1 VGVEEDSAEAIALAL
16 KAIKIQP
23 DLGSSLKSRLY
34 RAAREVKPSLN
45 ALKLARR
52 VLHLY
57 AINRGRVRRF
67 LGDLLG
73 EELSDDGRMLLELL
87 TSSLVSNLH
96 LGRPEKLT
104 LNLRRVLSKDL
115 IEEVEP
121 WLGIIRSIKEGVIEL
136 PEGENYPRWFI
147 NMLMRILG
155 KEEAENLMKFQ
166 DMARPPTYFTV
177 NKLLS
182 REGEVL
188 RSLEEAGV
196 EFSED
201 ERLKGIY
208 IIKSMKRSGKI
219 LELARKGLIMI
230 HDLSSYY
237 AIKAMNPK
245 PGDTILDVCAAP
257 GTKTILMSIAMR
269 NRGEII
275 SIDSS
280 PTRLRTH
287 LRRVR
292 RAGALIVNDIL
303 TDATK
308 PLPLN
313 LKADIVLVDPPCS
326 STGLF
331 WREPIYRWTI
341 KPRHVRMFARL
352 QAKILENSSRHVK
365 PNGMLLYSTCS
376 LTIEENELILE
387 DFLKVHPE
395 FYLEEVYPELGD
407 RGLRGLS
414 EARRLYPHRD
424 RCNGFF
430 LAKLVKRF

>member
-1 VGVEEDSAEAIALAL
+1 MGVEEDSAEAIALAL

-52 VLHLY
+52 MLHLY

-147 NMLMRILG
+147 NMLRRILG

-166 DMARPPTYFTV
+166 DMARPPTYFTI

-182 REGEVL
+182 REDEVL
-188 RSLEEAGV
+188 RLLEEAGV

-208 IIKSMKRSGKI
+208 IIKSMKRSRRI

-303 TDATK
+303 ADATK

>member
-52 VLHLY
+52 MLHLY

-147 NMLMRILG
+147 NMLRRILG

-208 IIKSMKRSGKI
+208 IIKSMKRSRRI

-237 AIKAMNPK
+237 TIKVMDPK

-303 TDATK
+303 ADATK

>member
-52 VLHLY
+52 MLHLY

-73 EELSDDGRMLLELL
+73 EELSEDGRVLLELL

-96 LGRPEKLT
+96 LGRPEKLA
-104 LNLRRVLSKDL
+104 LNLRRVLSRDL

-121 WLGIIRSIKEGVIEL
+121 WLGIIRSIKEGVVRL

-182 REGEVL
+182 REDEVL
-188 RSLEEAGV
+188 RSLEEVGV

-208 IIKSMKRSGKI
+208 IIKSMKRSRRI

-237 AIKAMNPK
+237 AIKVMNPK

-292 RAGALIVNDIL
+292 RAGALVVNDIL
-303 TDATK
+303 ADATK

-341 KPRHVRMFARL
+341 KPRHIRMFARL

-365 PNGMLLYSTCS
+365 PNGILLYSTCS

-395 FYLEEVYPELGD
+395 FDLEEVYPELGD

-430 LAKLVKRF
+430 LAKLVKRS

>member
-16 KAIKIQP
+16 RAIKIEP

-52 VLHLY
+52 MLHLY

-67 LGDLLG
+67 LGELLG
-73 EELSDDGRMLLELL
+73 EELSEDGRVLLELL
-87 TSSLVSNLH
+87 ASSLVSNLH
-96 LGRPEKLT
+96 LGRPEKLA

-121 WLGIIRSIKEGVIEL
+121 WLGIIRSIKEGVIKL

-147 NMLMRILG
+147 NVLMRILG

-182 REGEVL
+182 REDEVL
-188 RSLEEAGV
+188 RSLEDAGV

-208 IIKSMKRSGKI
+208 IIKSMKRSRRI

-303 TDATK
+303 ADATK

-352 QAKILENSSRHVK
+352 QAKILENSSKHVK

-395 FYLEEVYPELGD
+395 FDLEEVYPELGD
-407 RGLRGLS
+407 RGLRGLG

-430 LAKLVKRF
+430 LAKLVKRS

>member
-1 VGVEEDSAEAIALAL
+1 MGVEEDSAEAIALAL
-16 KAIKIQP
+16 RAIKIEP

-52 VLHLY
+52 MLHLY

-73 EELSDDGRMLLELL
+73 EELSEDGRVLLELL

-96 LGRPEKLT
+96 LGRPEKLA

-121 WLGIIRSIKEGVIEL
+121 WLGIIRSIKEGVIKL

-147 NMLMRILG
+147 NVLMRILG

-182 REGEVL
+182 REDEVL
-188 RSLEEAGV
+188 RSLEDAGV

-208 IIKSMKRSGKI
+208 IIKSMKRSRRI

-303 TDATK
+303 ADATK

-352 QAKILENSSRHVK
+352 QAKILENSSKHVK

-395 FYLEEVYPELGD
+395 FDLEEVYPELGD
-407 RGLRGLS
+407 RGLRGLG

-430 LAKLVKRF
+430 LAKLVKRS

>member
-52 VLHLY
+52 MLHLY

-73 EELSDDGRMLLELL
+73 EELSEDGRVLLELL

-96 LGRPEKLT
+96 LGRPEKLA
-104 LNLRRVLSKDL
+104 LNLRRVLSRDL

-121 WLGIIRSIKEGVIEL
+121 WLGIIRSIKEGVVRL

-182 REGEVL
+182 REDEVL
-188 RSLEEAGV
+188 RSLEEVGV

-208 IIKSMKRSGKI
+208 IIKSMKRSRRI

-237 AIKAMNPK
+237 AIKVMNPK

-303 TDATK
+303 ADATK

-341 KPRHVRMFARL
+341 KPKHIRMFARL

-365 PNGMLLYSTCS
+365 PNGILLYSTCS

-395 FYLEEVYPELGD
+395 FDLEEVYPELGD

-430 LAKLVKRF
+430 LAKLVKRS

>member
-1 VGVEEDSAEAIALAL
+1 MGVEEDSAEAIALAL
-16 KAIKIQP
+16 RAIEIQP

-52 VLHLY
+52 MLHLY

-67 LGDLLG
+67 LGDLLR
-73 EELSDDGRMLLELL
+73 EELSEDGRVLLELL

-96 LGRPEKLT
+96 LGRPEKLA

-121 WLGIIRSIKEGVIEL
+121 WLGIIRSIKEGSVKL

-147 NMLMRILG
+147 NMLMMILG

-182 REGEVL
+182 GEDEIL
-188 RSLEEAGV
+188 RLLEEAGV

-201 ERLKGIY
+201 GRLKGIY
-208 IIKSMKRSGKI
+208 IVKSMKRSRRI

-237 AIKAMNPK
+237 AIKVMNPK

-269 NRGEII
+269 NKGEII

-303 TDATK
+303 ADATK

-352 QAKILENSSRHVK
+352 QAKILENSSKHVK
-365 PNGMLLYSTCS
+365 LNGMLLYSTCS

-395 FYLEEVYPELGD
+395 FDSEEVYPELGD

>member
-1 VGVEEDSAEAIALAL
+1 MGVEEDSAEAIALAL

-52 VLHLY
+52 MLHLY

-67 LGDLLG
+67 LGELLG
-73 EELSDDGRMLLELL
+73 EELSEDGRMLLELL

-121 WLGIIRSIKEGVIEL
+121 WLGIIRSIKEGVIKL

-208 IIKSMKRSGKI
+208 IIKSMKRSRRI

>member
-1 VGVEEDSAEAIALAL
+1 MGVEEDSAEAIALAL
-16 KAIKIQP
+16 RAIKIQP

-34 RAAREVKPSLN
+34 QAAREVKPSLN

-52 VLHLY
+52 MLHLY

-73 EELSDDGRMLLELL
+73 EELSEDGRVLLELL

-96 LGRPEKLT
+96 LGRPEKLA

-121 WLGIIRSIKEGVIEL
+121 WLGIIRSIKEGVVKL

-182 REGEVL
+182 REDEVL
-188 RSLEEAGV
+188 RLLEEAGV

-208 IIKSMKRSGKI
+208 IIKSMKRSRRI

-237 AIKAMNPK
+237 AIKVMNPK

-303 TDATK
+303 ADATK

-352 QAKILENSSRHVK
+352 QARILENSSKHVK
-365 PNGMLLYSTCS
+365 LNGMLLYSTCS
-376 LTIEENELILE
+376 LTTEENELILE

-395 FYLEEVYPELGD
+395 FDLEEVYPELGD

-424 RCNGFF
+424 KCNGFF

>member
-1 VGVEEDSAEAIALAL
+1 MGVEEDSAEAIALAL

-52 VLHLY
+52 MLHLY

-67 LGDLLG
+67 LGELLG

-147 NMLMRILG
+147 NMLRRILG

-208 IIKSMKRSGKI
+208 IIKSMKRSRRI

-237 AIKAMNPK
+237 TIKVMDPK

-303 TDATK
+303 ADATK

>member
-1 VGVEEDSAEAIALAL
+1 VGVEEDSAEAIALAVR
-16 KAIKIQP
+16 AIKIQP

-34 RAAREVKPSLN
+34 QAAREVKPSVN

-52 VLHLY
+52 MLHLY

-67 LGDLLG
+67 LGDLLR
-73 EELSDDGRMLLELL
+73 EELSEDGRVLLELL

-96 LGRPEKLT
+96 LGRPEKLA

-121 WLGIIRSIKEGVIEL
+121 WLGIIRSIKEGVVRL

-166 DMARPPTYFTV
+166 DIARPPTYFTV

-182 REGEVL
+182 REDKVL
-188 RSLEEAGV
+188 RLLEEAGV

-208 IIKSMKRSGKI
+208 IIKSMKRSRRI

-237 AIKAMNPK
+237 AIKVMNPK

-269 NRGEII
+269 NKGEII

-303 TDATK
+303 ADATK

-352 QAKILENSSRHVK
+352 QAKILENSSKHVK
-365 PNGMLLYSTCS
+365 LNGMLLYSTCS

-395 FYLEEVYPELGD
+395 FDLEEVYPELGD

>member
-1 VGVEEDSAEAIALAL
+1 MGVEEDSAEAIALAL
-16 KAIKIQP
+16 NAIRIQP
-23 DLGSSLKSRLY
+23 DLGLSLKSRLY

-52 VLHLY
+52 MLHLY
-57 AINRGRVRRF
+57 AINRGRVRSF
-67 LGDLLG
+67 LRELLG
-73 EELSDDGRMLLELL
+73 GELSEDGRVLLELL
-87 TSSLVSNLH
+87 VSSLVSNLH
-96 LGRPEKLT
+96 LGRLERLA
-104 LNLRRVLSKDL
+104 LNLRRLLSKDL

-121 WLGIIRSIKEGVIEL
+121 WLGMIRAIKEGVVKL
-136 PEGENYPRWFI
+136 PEWENYPRWFI

-166 DMARPPTYFTV
+166 DIAKPPTYFTV

-182 REGEVL
+182 REDEVL
-188 RSLEEAGV
+188 RLLEEAGV

-208 IIKSMKRSGKI
+208 IIKSMKRSGRI

-237 AIKAMNPK
+237 AIKEMDPK

-257 GTKTILMSIAMR
+257 GTKTILMAIAMG

-280 PTRLRTH
+280 PMRLRTH
-287 LRRVR
+287 LKRAR

-303 TDATK
+303 ADATK

-313 LKADIVLVDPPCS
+313 LKADIVLIDPPCS

-331 WREPIYRWTI
+331 WREPIYRWII
-341 KPRHVRMFARL
+341 KPRHVRMFARI
-352 QAKILENSSRHVK
+352 QAKILENSAKHVK
-365 PNGMLLYSTCS
+365 PDGMLLYSTCS

-395 FYLEEVYPELGD
+395 FDLEEIYPELGD

-430 LAKLVKRF
+430 LAKLVRRS